1 MIFNGGSISIY
12 IFHFPILLSGV
23 NRAQEI
29 RIGGRETGDRR
40 LEQVEAAK

>member
-29 RIGGRETGDRR
+29 RIGDGRQEIRG
-40 LEQVEAAK
+40 